1 MSKMKVDIWSDVRC
15 PLCYIGKRKFEAAL
29 ATFPNKG
36 EVEVV
41 WHSFELDP
49 TLKTDTDK
57 SVYDYLAERKGM
69 SREVSVQMHNQL
81 VQAAK
86 EVGLDY
92 YFDKAVVANSF
103 NAHRLIQLAKTKGLG
118 DEAEERLF
126 RAYYTEGRN
135 IDDLNTLTQLG
146 VELGLSAIEVGEML
160 YSNAFA
166 EEVRRDQA
174 QAQAM
179 NITGVPFFVI
189 NERYGISGA
198 QPPQIF
204 SQALEKAWNEYA
216 EENSSKELATA
227 NGASCGIDGKC

>member
-15 PLCYIGKRKFEAAL
+15 PFCYIGKRKFEAAL
-29 ATFPNKG
+29 DAFPNKE

-49 TLKTDTDK
+49 ALKTETDK
-57 SVYDYLAERKGM
+57 SVYDYLAERKGL

-81 VQAAK
+81 TQSAK
-86 EVGLDY
+86 DVGLEY
-92 YFDKAVVANSF
+92 HFDKAVVANSF

-118 DEAEERLF
+118 DAAEERLF

-146 VELGLSAIEVGEML
+146 VEIGLSAIEVGEML

-166 EEVRRDQA
+166 DEVRRDQT

-179 NITGVPFFVI
+179 NISGVPFFVI
-189 NERYGISGA
+189 DEKYGVSGA
-198 QPPQIF
+198 QPSELF
-204 SQALEKAWNEYA
+204 SQALEKAWSEHA
-216 EENSSKELATA
+216 EKNNQKDLATTD
-227 NGASCGIDGKC
+227 GASCDIDGKC

>member
-1 MSKMKVDIWSDVRC
+1 MNKMKVDIWSDVRC
-15 PLCYIGKRKFEAAL
+15 PFCYIGKRKFETAL
-29 ATFPNKG
+29 ESFPNKG

-41 WHSFELDP
+41 WHSFELDSA
-49 TLKTDTDK
+49 LKTETDK

-81 VQAAK
+81 TQSAK

-92 YFDKAVVANSF
+92 HFDKAVVANSF

-118 DEAEERLF
+118 DAAEERLF
-126 RAYYTEGRN
+126 KAYYTEGRN

-146 VELGLSAIEVGEML
+146 VEIVLTAIEVGEML

-166 EEVRRDQA
+166 DEVRKDQA

-189 NERYGISGA
+189 DEKYGVSGA
-198 QPPQIF
+198 QPSELF
-204 SQALEKAWNEYA
+204 SQALEKAWSEHA
-216 EENSSKELATA
+216 EENNPKDLATTD
-227 NGASCGIDGKC
+227 GASCDIDGKC